1 MSNEAFDKF
10 LLKLFEKTAVKDE
23 LTYFNMYEIGKEIGI
38 YDESE
43 INRIVKIL
51 HSDGFVANKKEL
63 DSEIRITDK
72 GKKRLE
78 NKKRKEKDYGNP
90 LKALPLGIITGILA
104 GTTTY
109 ITTYHLHKF
118 IRKAKLKK

>member
-63 DSEIRITDK
+63 DSEVRITDK

-78 NKKRKEKDYGNP
+78 NNQ
-90 LKALPLGIITGILA
+90 I
-104 GTTTY
+104 
-109 ITTYHLHKF
+109 
-118 IRKAKLKK
+118 